1 MDILTIFF
9 IEMDPLIN
17 CQLLIYCEK
26 TSTANCPRKIYWIN
40 LTYFNNPLAPVYGGM
55 RENFKGPPKNYDLK
69 QLFKFDLNFQTVQWK
84 TINTKEGGRI
94 WKGRICILADDVFC
108 L

>member
-1 MDILTIFF
+1 
-9 IEMDPLIN
+9 MDPLIN

-55 RENFKGPPKNYDLK
+55 RENFKGPKKNYDLK
-69 QLFKFDLNFQTVQWK
+69 QLLNSIQIFKQSNGRLSILK
-84 TINTKEGGRI
+84 KEAGYG
-94 WKGRICILADDVFC
+94 KGESVYLLMMYFAYEGTDMTHD
-108 L
+108 

>member
-1 MDILTIFF
+1 
-9 IEMDPLIN
+9 MDPLIN

-55 RENFKGPPKNYDLK
+55 RENFKGPKK
-69 QLFKFDLNFQTVQWK
+69 IMT
-84 TINTKEGGRI
+84 
-94 WKGRICILADDVFC
+94 
-108 L
+108 

>member
-1 MDILTIFF
+1 MDILPIF
-9 IEMDPLIN
+9 IMEMDPLIN

-26 TSTANCPRKIYWIN
+26 TSTANCPRKIHWIN
-40 LTYFNNPLAPVYGGM
+40 LTYFNNPLAPVYGGIK
-55 RENFKGPPKNYDLK
+55 ENFKGPKKNYHLK

-84 TINTKEGGRI
+84 TINTKEGGRV

-108 L
+108 W

>member
-1 MDILTIFF
+1 MAFLLQVFPILSYFICEEENDMIHNLSIEPAEKQPHIMDIMTIFI

-40 LTYFNNPLAPVYGGM
+40 LAYFNNPLAPVYGG
-55 RENFKGPPKNYDLK
+55 
-69 QLFKFDLNFQTVQWK
+69 
-84 TINTKEGGRI
+84 I
-94 WKGRICILADDVFC
+94 
-108 L
+108 